1 MLTEK
6 QLFESQIKQHDAE
19 ISKLKDEVKDL
30 RNNLSRIETQK
41 NAAEQK
47 MAELEKQM
55 MATESLSTL
64 NSSEEIMGELRLQIK
79 ASNDKIKLQETL
91 IGQLKKEVSELKN
104 ANKHSEDVDIIE
116 SKPNDPS
123 QKIILLEHELEDQK
137 EVSEKLK
144 AYVGEVLESVM
155 ISNPA
160 VLERKQSRENL

>member
-6 QLFESQIKQHDAE
+6 QSFESQIRQCDAE
-19 ISKLKDEVKDL
+19 ISNLRDEVKDL
-30 RNNLSRIETQK
+30 RNNLSRMETQK

-47 MAELEKQM
+47 IRDLEKQKI
-55 MATESLSTL
+55 ASESLAKI
-64 NSSEEIMGELRLQIK
+64 NSSEESEGGLLLQIK

-91 IGQLKKEVSELKN
+91 IDQLKKELSELKK
-104 ANKHSEDVDIIE
+104 ANKHSDDIIE
-116 SKPNDPS
+116 SKTDDPS

-144 AYVGEVLESVM
+144 AYVGEVLESVL